1 MFINSLCLGGCV
13 WDGVGVAGRDDVS
26 RIHKIFFVGVGR
38 VGGCVGN
45 PQAKQFVGGESPC
58 RKDSILMCLDD

>member
-1 MFINSLCLGGCV
+1 MGWG
-13 WDGVGVAGRDDVS
+13 GVAGRDDVS

-38 VGGCVGN
+38 VGGWVGN

-58 RKDSILMCLDD
+58 RKDSIFMCLDD